1 MKLVGNFSLI
11 IKFGLSYVKKLRLR
25 QYIDLKIATI
35 LMQLVF
41 TIHLS
46 YNLQYLSSTFQNDE
60 IITVTF

>member
-41 TIHLS
+41 T
-46 YNLQYLSSTFQNDE
+46 
-60 IITVTF
+60 